1 MGEDKLNKRI
11 AMLLVL
17 VMVLALGG
25 QLPAAQASA
34 GKSAQGTES
43 TMIVNGE
50 RWYIY
55 GYNIDYANYFRL
67 RDVAVAMNNTPSE
80 FNVGWNSQANA
91 IALTSGQPYTGE
103 RPADNFG
110 WDSKRAVP
118 SSSALIVDGKA
129 HTMQA
134 YVIDQET
141 YFQLRDLAAITGFQ
155 VAYDRADDTIYM
167 NSKAP
172 KDAYHAASK
181 GTLENNA
188 QGREYTRWASP
199 IQQYVYAN
207 KDQTLTTVDAS
218 DKLYIHTY
226 NDRFELVSSVAMDY
240 ELPMFGAFYSGS
252 DYNYI
257 VFGQENKA
265 EKDSLEVLRVV
276 KYDKQFKRI
285 SSAAVT
291 NAYTVIPFDAG
302 SARLAEQG
310 STLVLHTARE
320 RYTTEDGLNHQSQL
334 TVMIDSEKMQV
345 TNDLGRFQ
353 KNHVSHSFDQYVLFD
368 GAEHV
373 LLDHGDAYPRSIV
386 IQKGDGLS
394 YVERDVVTI
403 PGRIGANATGVSLGG
418 FEQSGSSYLVAY
430 NTINHNA
437 ATEYTSYEISGAD
450 DREREIKIAAVP
462 RSNVEQGDITYTSI
476 ASYIGKKQRASVPQL
491 VKLGEESFM
500 LLWQEFESDDYD
512 AASLVKYVQLDGKG
526 NKVGAIKSVRYFK
539 LSQVSPIVY
548 NNRIVWFTN
557 EQNQRTFYTIPL
569 T

>member
-1 MGEDKLNKRI
+1 MNRKI

-17 VMVLALGG
+17 MLVLGVGG
-25 QLPAAQASA
+25 QLSAVKASA
-34 GKSAQGTES
+34 GKRVQETES
-43 TMIVNGE
+43 TLTVNGE

-55 GYNIDYANYFRL
+55 GYNIDHANYFRL
-67 RDVAVAMNNTPSE
+67 RDVAVAMKNTASE
-80 FNVGWNSQANA
+80 FNVSWNSQAHA
-91 IALTSGQPYTGE
+91 IQLTSGQPYTGE
-103 RPADNFG
+103 RAADKFL
-110 WDSKRAVP
+110 WDRIAEP
-118 SSSALIVDGKA
+118 SSAALIVDGTV

-141 YFQLRDLAAITGFQ
+141 YFQLRDLATITGFE
-155 VAYDRADDTIYM
+155 VTYDRAADNISIHT
-167 NSKAP
+167 KAP
-172 KDAYHAASK
+172 RDAYRAASK
-181 GTLENNA
+181 GTLDNNA
-188 QGREYTRWASP
+188 QVSDYTRWASP
-199 IQQYVYAN
+199 IKQYVYAN
-207 KDQTLTTVDAS
+207 NDQTLTTVDAS

-226 NDRFELVSSVAMDY
+226 NDSFELISSVAMDY
-240 ELPMFGAFYSGS
+240 ELPMFGAFYSGA
-252 DYNYI
+252 DYNYM
-257 VFGQENKA
+257 VFGQENAA
-265 EKDSLEVLRVV
+265 ENDGLEVLRVV

-310 STLVLHTARE
+310 NTLVLHTARE

-334 TVMIDSEKMQV
+334 TVMIDSDKMQV

-353 KNHVSHSFDQYVLFD
+353 KNHVSHSFNQYVLFD
-368 GAEHV
+368 GADHV

-386 IQKGDGLS
+386 IQKGNGLS

-403 PGRIGANATGVSLGG
+403 PGRTGANATGVSLGG
-418 FEQSGSSYLVAY
+418 FEQSNSSYLVAY
-430 NTINHNA
+430 NTIDHNA
-437 ATEYTSYEISGAD
+437 ATEYTSYEITGVD

-462 RSNVEQGDITYTSI
+462 RNDVEQGDIIYTSI

-491 VKLGEESFM
+491 VKLSEESFM

-512 AASLVKYVQLDGKG
+512 AASLVRYVQLDGKG
-526 NKVGAIKSVRYFK
+526 NKVGPIKGVRYFK

-548 NNRIVWFTN
+548 ANQVVWFTN